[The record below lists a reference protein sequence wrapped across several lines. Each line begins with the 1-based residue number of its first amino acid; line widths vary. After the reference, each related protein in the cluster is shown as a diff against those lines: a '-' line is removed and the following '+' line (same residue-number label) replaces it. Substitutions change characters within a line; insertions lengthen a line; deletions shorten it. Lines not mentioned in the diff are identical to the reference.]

1 MNNYNSPFNQVKTF
15 FNQNNIIVKLIKIN
29 IAVWLVINAFNIYLY
44 LYGDKGNNILVTWL
58 AVPAS
63 IDSLI
68 TRPWTL
74 FTYMFLHEE
83 IMHLFMNMLMLYFGG
98 VLFMQFLDARKL
110 LNTYIFGGL
119 TGSLFY
125 VIAFNIFPIFHNVIP
140 FSVALGASASVLAII
155 VAAATYAPE
164 FSVPLILIGNV
175 KLKYIAIVFVLLD
188 LTSIKGANPGGHIAH
203 LGGAFYGFMMAY
215 NLRHSLFKVPTIN
228 LNKIFSRKPKMKY
241 TKTEQPKRP
250 LSDDEYNRIKAEKQK
265 VIDAILDKISKK
277 GYDSLSK
284 EEKEILFKSS
294 NKG

>member
-29 IAVWLVINAFNIYLY
+29 IAVWLVINVFNIILY
-44 LYGDKGNNILVTWL
+44 LYGDKGTNILVQWL

-83 IMHLFMNMLMLYFGG
+83 IMHIFMNMLMLYFGG

-155 VAAATYAPE
+155 VAVATYAPD
-164 FSVPLILIGNV
+164 FSVPLILLGNV
-175 KLKYIAIVFVLLD
+175 KLKYIALVFVLLD
-188 LTSIKGANPGGHIAH
+188 MLSIKGANPGGHIAH
-203 LGGAFYGFMMAY
+203 LGGAFYGFLMAY
-215 NLRHSLFKVPTIN
+215 NLRHSLFKVPN
-228 LNKIFSRKPKMKY
+228 FNFNKIFSRKPKMKY

-250 LSDDEYNRIKAEKQK
+250 LSDEEYNRIKAEKQK
-265 VIDAILDKISKK
+265 IIDAILGKISKK

-294 NKG
+294 NKT

>member
-29 IAVWLVINAFNIYLY
+29 IAVWLVINVFNIYFHF
-44 LYGDKGNNILVTWL
+44 YGDIGISILVQWL

-63 IDSLI
+63 IDTLI

-83 IMHLFMNMLMLYFGG
+83 IMHILMNMLMLYFGG

-155 VAAATYAPE
+155 VAVATYAPD
-164 FSVPLILIGNV
+164 FSVPLILFGNV
-175 KLKYIAIVFVLLD
+175 KLKYIAIVFVILD
-188 LTSIKGANPGGHIAH
+188 LIYISKDNPGGHIAH

-215 NLRHSLFKVPTIN
+215 NLRHSIFKFPTIN
-228 LNKIFSRKPKMKY
+228 FNKIFSRKPKMKY

-250 LSDDEYNRIKAEKQK
+250 LSDEEYNRIKAEKQK
-265 VIDAILDKISKK
+265 IIDAILDKISKK

-294 NKG
+294 NKT

>member
-29 IAVWLVINAFNIYLY
+29 IAVWLVINVFNIYFHF
-44 LYGDKGNNILVTWL
+44 YGDGGTNILVQWL

-83 IMHLFMNMLMLYFGG
+83 IMHIFMNMLMLYFGG

-140 FSVALGASASVLAII
+140 FSIALGASASVLAII
-155 VAAATYAPE
+155 VAVATYAPD
-164 FSVPLILIGNV
+164 FSVPLILFGNV
-175 KLKYIAIVFVLLD
+175 KLKYIAIVFVVLD
-188 LTSIKGANPGGHIAH
+188 LTSIKGTNPGGHIAH
-203 LGGAFYGFMMAY
+203 LGGAFYGFLMAY

-228 LNKIFSRKPKMKY
+228 FNKIFSRKPKMKY

-250 LSDDEYNRIKAEKQK
+250 LSDEEYNRIKAEKQK
-265 VIDAILDKISKK
+265 IIDAILDKISKK

-294 NKG
+294 NKT